1 MSPNTPYRFDLSQ
14 IGLQNQQVQNPS
26 NYVMNWAEPNQTI
39 TQGNGQFNPQ
49 VFGSLAG
56 ANGGD
61 ANPTPGLLS
70 KAWNGLGEWAGS
82 DTGKFLFGG
91 VNDQG
96 IKNSGFLSDAFGI
109 GSQVAGAWTGMKQ
122 LDLAK
127 KQFNLQKDLMTKNYN
142 AQRGLTNTR
151 LKDRQNARN
160 AADKDFYQDTGSYM
174 KENEVK

>member
-1 MSPNTPYRFDLSQ
+1 MFALPLNDSNNNQQQNFQIPQYIATPQSTFGQGGSSNVNWSQ
-14 IGLQNQQVQNPS
+14 FPLAQNYQNQYQSMMSNP
-26 NYVMNWAEPNQTI
+26 I
-39 TQGNGQFNPQ
+39 TAPTSVATQPQG
-49 VFGSLAG
+49 LM
-56 ANGGD
+56 
-61 ANPTPGLLS
+61 S
-70 KAWNGLGEWAGS
+70 KAWNGFEGLLGGE
-82 DTGKFLFGG
+82 
-91 VNDQG
+91 
-96 IKNSGFLSDAFGI
+96 SGQALGNAFGI
-109 GSQVAGAWTGMKQ
+109 GSQLFGAWGGMKQ